1 MLTKKGFLV
10 VGLVLLVFSFA
21 GLGVSASDYD
31 DYKPDEDSELAG
43 FSSLQ
48 AINPE
53 VIGWLTLYDTPVDYP
68 LLQSEDNH
76 KYLSLD
82 ALGNSNSVGSIF
94 LDYRSS
100 SDFSDFN
107 TIVYGHHVAGGQ
119 VFGSLKYF
127 VDEDYFAKHRYGS
140 IYYGGRERGLEIL
153 AILEADAYDETIY
166 QPAVKTTEERQAY
179 YQYLLSKAKHKRDVA
194 VSASSKLV
202 LLSTCYVD
210 VTNGRHLLVAKIT
223 DKVTQG
229 VATSAGTEKSGFLLG
244 LDDLYDRLT
253 LVPVW
258 MFFVLACVLLVLALM
273 MIGVILYLR
282 ARLKTILT
290 FSRKNNKE
298 AI

>member
-10 VGLVLLVFSFA
+10 VGLMTLLVSV
-21 GLGVSASDYD
+21 LSISVSASDCD
-31 DYKPDEDSELAG
+31 KRKPDEDRELTG
-43 FSSLQ
+43 FSKIQ

-107 TIVYGHHVAGGQ
+107 TIIYGHHVAGGQ

-179 YQYLLSKAKHKRDVA
+179 YQYLLSKTKHKRDVA

-202 LLSTCYVD
+202 LLSTCFVD

-229 VATSAGTEKSGFLLG
+229 VATSASPEKSGFLL
-244 LDDLYDRLT
+244 
-253 LVPVW
+253 
-258 MFFVLACVLLVLALM
+258 VLACVLLVLSLM

-290 FSRKNNKE
+290 LSRKNNKE